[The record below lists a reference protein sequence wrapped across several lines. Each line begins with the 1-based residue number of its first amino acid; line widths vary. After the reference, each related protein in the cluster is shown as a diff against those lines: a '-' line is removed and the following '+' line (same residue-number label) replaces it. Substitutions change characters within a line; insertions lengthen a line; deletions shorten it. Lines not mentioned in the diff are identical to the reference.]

1 MAPKKTALSE
11 CIQKTL
17 RLLEKE
23 NIYFFLL
30 GGVALSFL
38 GEPRLTRDLD
48 VDIFLTK
55 DRAIEFLKKAKKTAF
70 KIDEKLMG
78 KRIQTFG
85 NFRMFYKEIPVDM
98 ILASTELEK
107 SALKRKNR
115 VPFYGEKAYI
125 PSPEDFIL
133 LKVIPGRPKDL
144 VDIESVVLKYE
155 GKLDVKYLQ
164 QWAQKI
170 SDEMEN
176 FRVWHQLQKLLKL

>member
-17 RLLEKE
+17 HFLEKE
-23 NIYFFLL
+23 KVDFFLL

-38 GEPRLTRDLD
+38 GEPRLTRDMD

-55 DRAIEFLKKAKKTAF
+55 DQAIGFLKKAKKAAF
-70 KIDEKLMG
+70 KFDEKTMSE
-78 KRIQTFG
+78 RIQTFG
-85 NFRMFYKEIPVDM
+85 NFRMSYKKIPVDM
-98 ILASTELEK
+98 ILASTEFEK
-107 SALKRKNR
+107 LALKRRKR
-115 VPFYGEKAYI
+115 VPFCGEKAYI